1 MGVSVQHH
9 HRPFQMRKLP
19 NNTFKNVQDKETS
32 KQLKRK
38 KAPSKQKDEKCIY
51 CGFLLQN
58 KLLLRM
64 HLQFEHENEITTGDD
79 DEDHEE
85 YK

>member
-1 MGVSVQHH
+1 
-9 HRPFQMRKLP
+9 MRKLA

-32 KQLKRK
+32 KQIKRK
-38 KAPSKQKDEKCIY
+38 KALSKQKDEKCTY